1 MGKLLVDRLKLFFV
15 WICIVIDLFGLFKI
29 WDEVKKRMIGKI
41 YGVIFNCLGI
51 CVVYV
56 DLVVDYSI
64 EKFFMV
70 LWRFVFIWGYFLKLY
85 FDNGF

>member
-1 MGKLLVDRLKLFFV
+1 MGKLLVERLKLFFV

-29 WDEVKKRMIGKI
+29 RDEVKKRTIGKT

-51 CVVYV
+51 RVVYI

-70 LWRFVFIWGYFLKLY
+70 LRRFVFIRGYFLKLY